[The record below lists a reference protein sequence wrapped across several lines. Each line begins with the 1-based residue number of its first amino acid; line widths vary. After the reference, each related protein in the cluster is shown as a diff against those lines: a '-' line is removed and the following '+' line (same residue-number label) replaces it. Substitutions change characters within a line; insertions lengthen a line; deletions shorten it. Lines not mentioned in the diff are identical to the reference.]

1 MTRGADEM
9 KVARV
14 AERRLEAR
22 AAVAEIDLPGNAGAD
37 HPLKRAVDR
46 GAADSGRLAAHVFEE
61 IVGAEMAFLT
71 EEDVQDSIAFTGA
84 LAARRDR
91 GNW

>member
-1 MTRGADEM
+1 M

-22 AAVAEIDLPGNAGAD
+22 AAVAEVDLPGNARAD
-37 HPLKRAVDR
+37 HPLKGPVDR
-46 GAADSGRLAAHVFEE
+46 GAADPGRLAVHVFEE
-61 IVGAEMAFLT
+61 IVGAEMAFLA
-71 EEDVQDSIAFTGA
+71 EEDVQDAIALRGA
-84 LAARRDR
+84 FAAGGNR